1 MGALFSVIIEVQGT
15 RKEEPKTKV
24 TIEQMVKKRKELW
37 DKNQDVALDRE
48 LTEAIAKKILTEK
61 KLFNEIEENPHK
73 LIECC
78 FSVVDKKR
86 RTVPFFFNDVQRD
99 FIVKLETLGRSKPY
113 FILKGRQQ
121 GFTTVITAIQLA
133 NAIVKKNFSGFTL
146 ADRDDN
152 TKAIFNDKA
161 KAMYNDLP
169 SVLKP
174 SEKYN
179 STNEL
184 FFDKLNSSWRV
195 ASATSNIGRS
205 RTLSFIHFSEIAFYK
220 CTIADLQKSIVEAAI
235 EGAYCIYETTAN
247 GFNDAKALWDEGFC
261 HNLFYEWWRTKE
273 YVSTEYYYLNTRD
286 KWLKDRLRTLEAR
299 GLSKEQ
305 LTWYAKKY
313 ASYIDKS
320 AIKQEYPCSPEEAFI
335 VSGDCMF
342 DKDAIANYLN
352 SFNVKSTK
360 GYFEYKKHLE
370 PTLYENGKPVA
381 YETIIDQIKFIP
393 DQNGFIS
400 IVEEPFFEKK
410 GNTILKKPYVIGA
423 DTAGTG
429 QDYFTAKVLDN
440 TSGRCVATLHKQNID
455 EDLYAEQLF
464 CLGKHYNN
472 AFIGV
477 EINYSRH
484 PIGLLLDLGYENLY
498 YQQSLFESVPQINSE
513 KRYGFLTSSS
523 TRPVIISN
531 LVAVMREELSLE
543 TDRETLKE
551 MTTFVKTLT
560 GRGEASGGSHD
571 DLVMASAIAHYMRR
585 FFTKEMVIID
595 TGSDI
600 LENSFKSS
608 TPEANQFME
617 W

>member
-1 MGALFSVIIEVQGT
+1 MIE
-15 RKEEPKTKV
+15 
-24 TIEQMVKKRKELW
+24 KRKSIWGKNHDPQL
-37 DKNQDVALDRE
+37 DKE
-48 LTEAIAKKILTEK
+48 LTEAIAKKILTEEELSK
-61 KLFNEIEENPHK
+61 EIEECPHK

-86 RTVPFFFNDVQRD
+86 RTVPFFFNEVQRD
-99 FIVKLETLGRSKPY
+99 FIGKLETLGRAKPY

-133 NAIVKKNFSGFTL
+133 NAIVKRNFSGFTI

-169 SVLKP
+169 EILKP

-220 CTIADLQKSIVEAAI
+220 CTIADLQKSIVEAAT
-235 EGAYCIYETTAN
+235 EDAYCIYETTAN

-261 HNLFYEWWRTKE
+261 NNLFYEWWRTKE
-273 YVSTEYYYLNTRD
+273 YTSTEYHYLNSTD
-286 KWLKDRLRTLEAR
+286 KWLNDRLKVLKEK

-305 LTWYAKKY
+305 LAWYAKKY

-320 AIKQEYPCSPEEAFI
+320 AIKQEYPCTPEEAFI
-335 VSGDCMF
+335 VSGDCVF
-342 DKDAIANYLN
+342 DKEAIANYLN
-352 SFNVKSTK
+352 TFNIGSTL

-370 PTLYENGKPVA
+370 PTLFENGKPIA
-381 YETIIDQIKFIP
+381 YETVIDQIKFIKDP
-393 DQNGFIS
+393 NGYIR
-400 IVEEPFFEKK
+400 IVEEPFCQKEH
-410 GNTILKKPYVIGA
+410 NAILKKPYVIGA

-440 TSGRCVATLHKQNID
+440 TNGRCVATLRKQNID
-455 EDLYAEQLF
+455 EDLFAEQLF
-464 CLGKHYNN
+464 CLGKYYNC

-484 PIGLLLDLGYENLY
+484 PVQLLSELGYENLY
-498 YQQSLFESVPQINSE
+498 YQNYSDSVPQHSIE

-531 LVAVMREELSLE
+531 LVAVMRDDLKCE

-551 MTTFVKTLT
+551 MTTFVKTST
-560 GRGEASGGSHD
+560 GRGEASSGSHD

-595 TGSDI
+595 TGSDF
-600 LENSFKSS
+600 LENSFTAPTSQS
-608 TPEANQFME
+608 NQFME

>member
-1 MGALFSVIIEVQGT
+1 MKL
-15 RKEEPKTKV
+15 
-24 TIEQMVKKRKELW
+24 TIKYLTEKRKKLW
-37 DKNQDVALDRE
+37 QEKKDLSLDRQ
-48 LTEAIAKKILTEK
+48 LTELFAKKILEDK
-61 KLFNEIEENPHK
+61 SLFAEITKNPHK

-86 RTVPFFFNDVQRD
+86 HTVPFFFNQVQKD
-99 FIVKLETLGRSKPY
+99 FVGKLETLGPQKPY

-121 GFTTVITAIQLA
+121 GFTTLITAIQLSY
-133 NAIVKKNFSGFTL
+133 AIIKRNFSGFTL

-169 SVLKP
+169 RILKP
-174 SEKYN
+174 TEKYN

-220 CTIADLQKSIVEAAI
+220 CSIADLQKSILEAST
-235 EGAYCIYETTAN
+235 EDAYCIYETTAN
-247 GFNDAKALWDEGFC
+247 GFNDAKDLWNTGYC
-261 HNLFYEWWRTKE
+261 NNLFYEWWKSQE
-273 YVSTEYYYLNTRD
+273 YASTDYKYLKTTD
-286 KWLKDRLRTLEAR
+286 KWLVERLKSLKEK

-320 AIKQEYPCSPEEAFI
+320 SIRQEYPCTPEEAFI
-335 VSGDCMF
+335 VSGDCVF

-352 SFNVKSTK
+352 NFNIPYTL
-360 GYFEYKKHLE
+360 GYFRYQKSLK
-370 PTLYENGKPVA
+370 PSLYQNGKPVA
-381 YETIIDQIKFIP
+381 YETVIDEIQFVKSP
-393 DQNGFIS
+393 SGFIR
-400 IVEEPFFEKK
+400 IVDQPFIKK
-410 GNTILKKPYVIGA
+410 EGAITYKKPYIIGA

-429 QDYFTAKVLDN
+429 QDFFTAKVLDN
-440 TSGRCVATLHKQNID
+440 TSGKCVATLHKQSID
-455 EDLYAEQLF
+455 EDLFAEQLY
-464 CLGKHYNN
+464 CLGKYYNN
-472 AFIGV
+472 AYIGV

-484 PIGLLLDLGYENLY
+484 PVNHLLSLGYDNMFSH
-498 YQQSLFESVPQINSE
+498 SLSDESSPGLTE

-523 TRPVIISN
+523 TRPVIIAN
-531 LVAVMREELSLE
+531 LVTAMRENLECE

-551 MTTFVKTLT
+551 LTTFVKNPS
-560 GRGEASGGSHD
+560 GKSSASSGSHD
-571 DLVMASAIAHYMRR
+571 DLVMASAIAHFLRSFY
-585 FFTKEMVIID
+585 TQEMEISD
-595 TGSDI
+595 TGSDF
-600 LENSFKSS
+600 LEKSFIKK
-608 TPEANQFME
+608 PVLENQFME